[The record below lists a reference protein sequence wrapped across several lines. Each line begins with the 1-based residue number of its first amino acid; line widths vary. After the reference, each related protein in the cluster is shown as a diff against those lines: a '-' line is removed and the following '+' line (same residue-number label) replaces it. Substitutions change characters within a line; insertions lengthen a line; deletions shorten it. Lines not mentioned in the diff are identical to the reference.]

1 MSKLFIHK
9 LSNVWFSIEHHN
21 FKPKLF
27 RWKNP
32 MPIEFGGIFQ
42 PWPEAATEIV
52 AKKEAAGI
60 LAARD
65 ERGRRGPA
73 GPWRVSHGEAE
84 MVLSGWILWFI
95 VDITSYLMGIIM
107 VYKPTF
113 TSLGG
118 PILYEYGK
126 YMESC
131 GHQIA
136 NICQDDM
143 KFPQLQSLDIRPCGH
158 KRGWK
163 IHHLQ
168 VIFPLRPPRH
178 KGFSSKPRLIT
189 RG

>member
-1 MSKLFIHK
+1 MRKSQKTPCPVLLGNNDYYPVVDMSKLFIHK

-52 AKKEAAGI
+52 AKKEAPGI

-84 MVLSGWILWFI
+84 MVLSGWILWFM

-118 PILYEYGK
+118 PILYPL
-126 YMESC
+126 
-131 GHQIA
+131 I
-136 NICQDDM
+136 N
-143 KFPQLQSLDIRPCGH
+143 
-158 KRGWK
+158 GWLSPEK
-163 IHHLQ
+163 TW
-168 VIFPLRPPRH
+168 
-178 KGFSSKPRLIT
+178 KNLIWVE
-189 RG
+189 